1 MKECPGCIVRFPLE
15 VSQSSVFYVFD
26 RSDPRNP
33 DPNGASSQSQ
43 NGPLAGSGVILSRRS
58 RLRQL
63 VPVTR
68 HPCFAPSCR
77 DAVCLRSLMLLP
89 PAPDDLPIAFEVRPV
104 ESRTVTSGGVQTAE
118 RPQLFRNSRRSSS
131 QSAPSFSVERHNRNS
146 CAFSNHTGH
155 SSGSQ
160 RSLPHFGCCM
170 FFLRKET
177 CSRGYWHRP
186 LRLDI

>member
-1 MKECPGCIVRFPLE
+1 MLPQFRTENCGTVFLSFRKSHAVLLVPSRDERMPGCIVRFPLE

-131 QSAPSFSVERHNRNS
+131 QSAPSFSV
-146 CAFSNHTGH
+146 
-155 SSGSQ
+155 
-160 RSLPHFGCCM
+160 
-170 FFLRKET
+170 
-177 CSRGYWHRP
+177 
-186 LRLDI
+186 